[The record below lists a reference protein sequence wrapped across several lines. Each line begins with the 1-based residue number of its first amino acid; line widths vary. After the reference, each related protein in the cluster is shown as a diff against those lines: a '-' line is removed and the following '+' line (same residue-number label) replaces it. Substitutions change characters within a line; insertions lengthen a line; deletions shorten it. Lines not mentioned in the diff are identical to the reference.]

1 MVFTRSKK
9 DMAGGRADEA
19 MKMAMIRRSDKE
31 NNHSYLYLSALDHQL
46 ARMAGMSAP
55 RAQQAPANADYRA
68 ASRRSSVKADV
79 VRVMES
85 IRSDGS
91 QGQGIPSRRAAR

>member
-1 MVFTRSKK
+1 
-9 DMAGGRADEA
+9 
-19 MKMAMIRRSDKE
+19 MAMIRRSDKE

-91 QGQGIPSRRAAR
+91 RGQGIPSASCSVKVDWRREEHRVRSSVG